1 MNYRDYLSITPEI
14 EEAIRNNRPVVAL
27 ESTIL
32 SHGMPYPGNMEFAHR
47 VEEVVR
53 GEGAIPATTAV
64 IGGKLKVGLTSEE
77 LDLMCRAENIGKVS
91 RRDLAVYL
99 ATGKTGA
106 TTVSPTMII
115 AAMAGIRIFA
125 TGGIG
130 GVHRG
135 ATETMDISADLQ
147 ELAHTPVCV
156 VGAGCKS
163 LLDIGL
169 TLEYLETMGVPVL
182 GYQTDDFPAFYCRR
196 SGFGVDYNIRD
207 AAEAAR
213 IMKTKWDLG
222 LEGGMLIGN
231 PIPEEYA
238 LDFDK
243 MEAVINKALDMA
255 KKDGIRGKETT
266 PYLLSA
272 IKDLSGGESFASNL
286 QLAYN
291 NARVASRIAV
301 EYAKLNAE

>member
-1 MNYRDYLSITPEI
+1 MNYKDYLSITPEI
-14 EEAIRNNRPVVAL
+14 KEAIEQGKPIVAL

-32 SHGMPYPGNMEFAHR
+32 SHGMPYPENVEFAHK
-47 VEEVVR
+47 VEDVVR
-53 GEGAIPATTAV
+53 GEGAIPATTAI
-64 IGGKLKVGLTSEE
+64 IGGKLKVGLNTEE
-77 LDLMCRAENIGKVS
+77 LEIMCKAENVGKVS
-91 RRDLAVYL
+91 RRDVAVYL

-106 TTVSPTMII
+106 TTVATTMMI

-147 ELAHTPVCV
+147 ELAHTQVAV

-163 LLDIGL
+163 ILDIGL

-182 GYQTDDFPAFYCRR
+182 GYQTEDFPAFYCRK
-196 SGFGVDYNIRD
+196 SGFGVDYKLND
-207 AAEAAR
+207 ANEAAR
-213 IMKTKWDLG
+213 ILKTKWDLG
-222 LEGGMLIGN
+222 LEGGFLIGN

-238 LDFDK
+238 LDYDE
-243 MEAVINKALDMA
+243 MEKVILEALDMA
-255 KKDGIRGKETT
+255 KKDGIRGKATT
-266 PYLLSA
+266 PYLLA
-272 IKDLSGGESFASNL
+272 HIKDLTKGVSFASNL

-291 NARVASRIAV
+291 NAKVASQIAV
-301 EYAKLNAE
+301 ELSKLGK